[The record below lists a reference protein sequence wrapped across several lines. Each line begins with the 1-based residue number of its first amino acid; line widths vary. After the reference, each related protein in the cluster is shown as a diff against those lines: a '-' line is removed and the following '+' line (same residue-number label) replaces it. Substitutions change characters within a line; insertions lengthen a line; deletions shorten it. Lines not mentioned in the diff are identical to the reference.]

1 MDMQGILFIVLI
13 VILFILTVLFVPYWM
28 TMRSIPKVIKQFRQK
43 NAIGEKNALN
53 IDELELKPKSIF
65 RRMFARRDYSQQ
77 GLQFLIRSEVVDIT
91 EEGKFF
97 LNEQNLMLSKWKH
110 L

>member
-13 VILFILTVLFVPYWM
+13 IIMFILTVLFVPYWM
-28 TMRSIPKVIKQFRQK
+28 TMRAIPKVIQKFRQK
-43 NAIGEKNALN
+43 NAIGEKNALTM
-53 IDELELKPKSIF
+53 DELELRPKSIF

-77 GLQFLIRSEVVDIT
+77 GLQFLIRAEVVDIT

-97 LNEQNLMLSKWKH
+97 LNEQNLMISKWKH

>member
-65 RRMFARRDYSQQ
+65 RRMFTRRDYSQQ

>member
-1 MDMQGILFIVLI
+1 MDAQGILFIAILI
-13 VILFILTVLFVPYWM
+13 ILFILSVLFLPYWL
-28 TMRSIPKVIKQFRQK
+28 TMRAVPKVIRTFRQK
-43 NAIGEKNALN
+43 NAIGEKNALT

-65 RRMFARRDYSQQ
+65 RRMFARRDYSQHA
-77 GLQFLIRSEVVDIT
+77 LQFLIRADVIDIT

-97 LNEQNLMLSKWKH
+97 LNQEKLTFSKWRH

>member
-1 MDMQGILFIVLI
+1 MDMQGILFLI
-13 VILFILTVLFVPYWM
+13 LIGILFILTVLFVPYWM
-28 TMRSIPKVIKQFRQK
+28 TLRSIPKVIQKFRQK
-43 NAIGEKNALN
+43 NAIGEKNALP
-53 IDELELKPKSIF
+53 IDELELRPKSIF

-77 GLQFLIRSEVVDIT
+77 GLQFLIRANVVDIT

-97 LNEQNLMLSKWKH
+97 LNEENLMLSRWKH

>member
-1 MDMQGILFIVLI
+1 MDVQGILFIVLI
-13 VILFILTVLFVPYWM
+13 VILFILSVLFLPYWL
-28 TMRSIPKVIKQFRQK
+28 TMRSVPRVIKTFRAR
-43 NAIGEKNALN
+43 NAVGEKNAMT

-65 RRMFARRDYSQQ
+65 RRMFTRRDYSQHA
-77 GLQFLIRSEVVDIT
+77 LQFLIRADVVDIT

-97 LNEQNLMLSKWKH
+97 LNEEKLMLSKWRN

>member
-1 MDMQGILFIVLI
+1 MDLNGILFIILI
-13 VILFILTVLFVPYWM
+13 VILFILSVIFIPYWM
-28 TMRSIPKVIKQFRQK
+28 TMRTIPKVIKVFRKK
-43 NAIGEKNALN
+43 NAVGAQNAMN

-65 RRMFARRDYSQQ
+65 RRMFNRRDYSQQ
-77 GLQFLIRSEVVDIT
+77 ALQFLIRLDVVDIT

-97 LNEQNLMLSKWKH
+97 LNDEKLMLSKWRH

>member
-77 GLQFLIRSEVVDIT
+77 GLQFLIRSDVVDIT

>member
-1 MDMQGILFIVLI
+1 MDTQGILFIVLI
-13 VILFILTVLFVPYWM
+13 VILFILSVLFLPYWL
-28 TMRSIPKVIKQFRQK
+28 TIRTVPRVIRQFRQK
-43 NAIGEKNALN
+43 NAVGENNAMT

-65 RRMFARRDYSQQ
+65 RRMFTRRDYSQNA
-77 GLQFLIRSEVVDIT
+77 LQFLIRADVVDIT

-97 LNEQNLMLSKWKH
+97 LNEEKLMFSKWRH

>member
-1 MDMQGILFIVLI
+1 MDMQGILFIILI
-13 VILFILTVLFVPYWM
+13 VIMFILTVLFVPYWM
-28 TMRSIPKVIKQFRQK
+28 TMRAIPKVIKTFRQK
-43 NAIGEKNALN
+43 NAIGEKNALA

-65 RRMFARRDYSQQ
+65 RRMFARRDYSKQ

-97 LNEQNLMLSKWKH
+97 LNEENLMLSKWKH

>member
-13 VILFILTVLFVPYWM
+13 VILFILTVIFVPYWM